1 MTFYDWLFGGFDN
14 PFKKGQW
21 GPLHIATLVV
31 AIALVVAFYFLVKR
45 AKNKDKVKKII
56 LYSLA
61 AAILFFEITSRVL
74 YFIKLYALHQPEM
87 EGLNAIWIILPKPW
101 CAIACWAIMA
111 SVLVKKEFFYN
122 YASLSALLCSLIFF
136 AYPGVGYNN
145 VYLLFFNWYS
155 ILTHALLLVSSLT
168 MIVLKFTSFRYKEFW
183 KLAVCFALTFVYGLI
198 EIYIL
203 KIQSDPMY
211 FMPGGDIQA
220 GILNISYGLYLFIYI
235 TLIVVYVN
243 AFYLI
248 EDRAAVKSFFSKLKR
263 K

>member
-1 MTFYDWLFGGFDN
+1 
-14 PFKKGQW
+14 
-21 GPLHIATLVV
+21 
-31 AIALVVAFYFLVKR
+31 
-45 AKNKDKVKKII
+45 
-56 LYSLA
+56 
-61 AAILFFEITSRVL
+61 
-74 YFIKLYALHQPEM
+74 
-87 EGLNAIWIILPKPW
+87 
-101 CAIACWAIMA
+101 
-111 SVLVKKEFFYN
+111 
-122 YASLSALLCSLIFF
+122 
-136 AYPGVGYNN
+136 
-145 VYLLFFNWYS
+145 
-155 ILTHALLLVSSLT
+155 

-220 GILNISYGLYLFIYI
+220 GILNISYGLYLFLYI